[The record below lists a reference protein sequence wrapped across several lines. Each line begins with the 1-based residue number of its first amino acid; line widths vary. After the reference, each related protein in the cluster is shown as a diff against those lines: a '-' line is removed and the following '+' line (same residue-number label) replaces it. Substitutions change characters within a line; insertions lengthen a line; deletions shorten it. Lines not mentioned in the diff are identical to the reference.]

1 MIRTSLS
8 AIAISACFAQ
18 PAIARD
24 TAPVVIEVMQG
35 WELADGRRV
44 AALRLTLA
52 DGWKTY
58 WRAPG
63 DSGIP
68 PQFSWNGARNIG
80 DLQITWPQ
88 PKVFHDDGTR
98 SIGYKGQLVI
108 PLHISPKRDGKPI
121 RLKGRM
127 DIGVCSDICAP
138 YTLKFDTTLEATGR
152 TPTPSIASAMA
163 SAPYSAAEA
172 GVQAATCQITP
183 TDEGLQIEAR
193 ITMPS
198 AGGREEAVIE
208 PGQDAIWVSEPKTRR
223 SGGQIIAVSQMY
235 HSAGPAFSINRSD
248 VRITILGSSH
258 SVDIRGCSAG

>member
-1 MIRTSLS
+1 
-8 AIAISACFAQ
+8 
-18 PAIARD
+18 
-24 TAPVVIEVMQG
+24 
-35 WELADGRRV
+35 
-44 AALRLTLA
+44 
-52 DGWKTY
+52 
-58 WRAPG
+58 
-63 DSGIP
+63 
-68 PQFSWNGARNIG
+68 
-80 DLQITWPQ
+80 
-88 PKVFHDDGTR
+88 
-98 SIGYKGQLVI
+98 
-108 PLHISPKRDGKPI
+108 
-121 RLKGRM
+121 
-127 DIGVCSDICAP
+127 
-138 YTLKFDTTLEATGR
+138 
-152 TPTPSIASAMA
+152 MA

-208 PGQDAIWVSEPKTRR
+208 AGQDAIWVSEPKTRR